1 MKRKRSKASDLAVQ
15 KEKNK
20 AECIRLVTRHRL
32 NGNEIDEDF
41 AAVLYEQHGIK
52 NEAGDPYTVA
62 SLKNQ
67 FTRYMKTSAE
77 ETRAN
82 FEGYQEL
89 QRRRLEM
96 LLSKVTAQLDED
108 DDNRAAGEYGLTHKS
123 RMGYIKEARN
133 IISELSTLTGAN
145 APVELLV
152 SGRIETEVNLIF
164 EVIKDCLPEETFNQV
179 AAVLEHSLGLSNNR
193 LGEAQRARKS
203 LVDAL
208 EAEVMEIAGEGI

>member
-1 MKRKRSKASDLAVQ
+1 MKRKPSKTSEILAQ
-15 KEKNK
+15 REKTK
-20 AECIRLVTRHRL
+20 HELTRLLTRHRL
-32 NGNEIDEDF
+32 NGKEIDEEF
-41 AAVLYEQHGIK
+41 AMELYERHGIRTDK
-52 NEAGDPYTVA
+52 NKPYTVV

-67 FTRYMKTSAE
+67 FTRYMKSSAE

-96 LLSKVTAQLDED
+96 LLSKVTAQLDAD
-108 DDNRAAGEYGLTHKS
+108 DDNRAAGEYGLNHKS

-164 EVIKDCLPEETFNQV
+164 EVIKECLPEETFNQV

-193 LGEAQRARKS
+193 LGEAQRERKQ

-208 EAEVMEIAGEGI
+208 EAEVMEIAGEGV